1 MNAPFTKTNLVLAAL
16 CATQLVVLLIVG
28 ASEQPAPARSAA
40 DAAVAGKKPFAG
52 LAVEAVASIEC
63 KKREA
68 AAIRLEKSTRKEGD
82 QEKTT
87 WTLADRD
94 GAPAQASKAEEILA
108 TLKKI
113 SLTRVVTRQPKRY
126 AGLNVADE
134 ATDLHVVVKAA
145 DGRVLADVRLGE
157 TRDYSSLHARFA
169 GDDAVYATTGAGLY
183 DFAAEAQSTAETEF
197 LKLDPT
203 KIARIRVKHDGAEFE
218 AVKETPAS
226 RPATPESRPES
237 GPASQPA
244 APPAPFWITKGPTP
258 EKLDSAK
265 METWLRGVAQ
275 LALSEPIGKERKPE
289 YGFEKPT
296 ATLVLVL
303 DDGRETEVK
312 IGAERK
318 DQYDWYAVASGND
331 RVVTVKSYNVTDW
344 FKKTVKDLL
353 PTTGA
358 PSDG

>member
-1 MNAPFTKTNLVLAAL
+1 MNAPFTKTNVTLAAL
-16 CATQLVVLLIVG
+16 FAAQLVVLWIVG
-28 ASEQPAPARSAA
+28 ATEEAPAARSAA
-40 DAAVAGKKPFAG
+40 DAAVAGKKPFAA
-52 LAVEAVASIEC
+52 LAVDAVASIEC

-68 AAIRLEKSTRKEGD
+68 AAIRLEKTTRKEGD

-87 WTLADRD
+87 WSLADRD
-94 GAPAQASKAEEILA
+94 GAPAQAAKAEELLA

-113 SLTRVVTRQPKRY
+113 ALTRVVTRQPKRY

-157 TRDYSSLHARFA
+157 ARDYASLHARFA

-183 DFAAEAQSTAETEF
+183 DFAAEAQSIAETEF

-203 KIARIRVKHDGAEFE
+203 KIVGVKVKHDGADFE
-218 AVKETPAS
+218 AVRETPAS
-226 RPATPESRPES
+226 RPAGAESRAES
-237 GPASQPA
+237 GPTSQPA
-244 APPAPFWITKGPTP
+244 TPAAPYWITKGATP
-258 EKLDSAK
+258 EKLDSGK

-275 LALSEPIGKERKPE
+275 LSLSEPVGKERKPE
-289 YGFEKPT
+289 YGFEKPS
-296 ATLVLVL
+296 AVLVLTL
-303 DDGRETEVK
+303 DDGREIEVK

-318 DQYDWYAVASGND
+318 DQYDWYAVASGVD

-344 FKKTVKDLL
+344 FKKAVKDLL
-353 PTTGA
+353 PASGA